1 MQLEPAQLLTML
13 QMSDSAF
20 PTGAFAHS
28 GALETYTQTGH
39 VQNAAQL
46 AALIQV
52 KLENAARTDLIV
64 IHLAY
69 SALLAD
75 DRAQLAILDELCHAS
90 KIPRET
96 RQASE
101 RVGRRMLDNVLL
113 VYPDERLTTYRT
125 QITAGQGYGHHPVV
139 HGMAYAALG
148 MEVRAALLAFG
159 FSIVANQA
167 SAALKLMS
175 MGQTQAQTI
184 ISVMQSYVIDAVES
198 ALTRTLDD
206 FGGFAP
212 GLELRAM
219 QHEGLFRRLFIS

>member
-1 MQLEPAQLLTML
+1 MNIDSSQLLMML
-13 QMSDSAF
+13 QWSDSAF

-28 GALETYTQTGH
+28 GGLETYTQSGQ
-39 VQNAAQL
+39 VENAAQL

-64 IHLAY
+64 VHLAHR
-69 SALLAD
+69 AFVAD
-75 DRAQLAILDELCHAS
+75 DVAQLAMLDELCCAS
-90 KIPRET
+90 KVARET

-113 VYPDERLTTYRT
+113 VHPDVRLSAYRAA
-125 QITAGQGYGHHPVV
+125 IIAGQGGHHAVV
-139 HGMAYAALG
+139 HGAAYAALG
-148 MEVRAALLAFG
+148 LDARAALLAFG
-159 FSIVANQA
+159 FGIVANQA
-167 SAALKLMS
+167 SAALKLLA
-175 MGQTQAQTI
+175 MGQTQAQTLI
-184 ISVMQSYVIDAVES
+184 TGMQPHITTAVDI